1 VERLARGTRDNVGGI
16 VVERLLGLVLFAS
29 LPFLLTPTDL
39 GVYYEA
45 TALVAL
51 LAVVATLGLD
61 TALVRFAAVRAGN
74 ELSALRS
81 ALRLAL
87 VAGSLLSAL
96 IVVALWAAAP
106 ALARVFHAEGF
117 ASALRIGAPAIP
129 FLVAT
134 SLLVAPARGMKRMG
148 PTVVA
153 VQVVQPAAQLGAS
166 LVLIALGAGVRGAM
180 LGLSLSAVGA
190 CLVAAVLL
198 RRAGLPQAARAAP
211 RRSLRPLVAFSLPVL
226 AMSLTGTALLWM
238 DTLILGAFR
247 PAAEV
252 ATYGVIVRLLTAG
265 SVAMVAVIPIFGP
278 FAAQLARAG
287 DRDRLGAILRTATR
301 WALLLGGP
309 ILAFL
314 AIASSELVALF
325 RQASPSGP
333 AALTV
338 LALAFLLDTF
348 CGPVGHV
355 LTMSGRSALNFADNA
370 AALVVNVALNLLLVP
385 RFGLVGAAVSWSVA
399 IVGVNAAR
407 VIQVRRLFG
416 VSPFGRALVTPA
428 LAIGIA
434 SATALTERVALDRGG
449 APSWVRLA
457 AIGVVFVATY
467 LLALVGLGLGP
478 EDRVLARAAVGR
490 SAPAA
495 APAEG
500 TG

>member
-1 VERLARGTRDNVGGI
+1 
-16 VVERLLGLVLFAS
+16 
-29 LPFLLTPTDL
+29 
-39 GVYYEA
+39 
-45 TALVAL
+45 
-51 LAVVATLGLD
+51 
-61 TALVRFAAVRAGN
+61 
-74 ELSALRS
+74 
-81 ALRLAL
+81 
-87 VAGSLLSAL
+87 
-96 IVVALWAAAP
+96 
-106 ALARVFHAEGF
+106 
-117 ASALRIGAPAIP
+117 
-129 FLVAT
+129 
-134 SLLVAPARGMKRMG
+134 
-148 PTVVA
+148 
-153 VQVVQPAAQLGAS
+153 
-166 LVLIALGAGVRGAM
+166 
-180 LGLSLSAVGA
+180 
-190 CLVAAVLL
+190 
-198 RRAGLPQAARAAP
+198 
-211 RRSLRPLVAFSLPVL
+211 
-226 AMSLTGTALLWM
+226 
-238 DTLILGAFR
+238 
-247 PAAEV
+247 
-252 ATYGVIVRLLTAG
+252 
-265 SVAMVAVIPIFGP
+265 
-278 FAAQLARAG
+278 
-287 DRDRLGAILRTATR
+287 LRTATR

-314 AIASSELVALF
+314 AISSSGLMALF

-370 AALVVNVALNLLLVP
+370 AALVVNVGLNVLLVP

-434 SATALTERVALDRGG
+434 SATALAERIALDRGG

-467 LLALVGLGLGP
+467 LLALVGLGLAP